1 MTKKSFLQELNTR
14 LEEHF
19 AGLDPELN
27 ETDLDTIVEAINTL
41 CADVLE
47 GAFDEPEPNVV

>member
-19 AGLDPELN
+19 AELDPELN
-27 ETDLDTIVEAINTL
+27 EADLDTIVEVINTL
-41 CADVLE
+41 CMAVLE
-47 GAFDEPEPNVV
+47 GDFDAPGT